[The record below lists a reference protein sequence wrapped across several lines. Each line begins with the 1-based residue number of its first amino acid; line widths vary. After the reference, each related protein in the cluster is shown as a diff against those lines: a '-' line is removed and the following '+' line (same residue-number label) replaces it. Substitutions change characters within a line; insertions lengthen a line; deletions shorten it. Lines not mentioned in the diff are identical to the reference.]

1 MLKLIFEPAFISR
14 AGAVGVDVAVLA
26 DRVLDERAA
35 GRAAVGR
42 DQAGDR
48 VVHDPDRRR
57 PGPGFTST
65 ALM

>member
-1 MLKLIFEPAFISR
+1 MLKLIFEPAFIESR
-14 AGAVGVDVAVLA
+14 RAVRVDVAVLA

-42 DQAGDR
+42 DQARHR
-48 VVHDPDRRR
+48 VVHDADARA
-57 PGPGFTST
+57 GPGFTST